1 METIIATIQI
11 IVEDWKSV
19 GDLNGILTD
28 FGEFIIGRL
37 GIPYHK
43 KNVNVISI
51 AIDASKD
58 IIEDLRT
65 KLEKLDGVNVKIVYS
80 DF

>member
-1 METIIATIQI
+1 MDTIIATIQI

-19 GDLNGILTD
+19 GNLNGILTD

-51 AIDASKD
+51 VIDASKD

>member
-1 METIIATIQI
+1 MDTIIATIQI

-19 GDLNGILTD
+19 GNLNGILTD

>member
-1 METIIATIQI
+1 MDTIIATIQI

-51 AIDASKD
+51 AIDAPKD
-58 IIEDLRT
+58 IIESLRT